1 MKEALA
7 KYVRS
12 YVPGR
17 IRVRHP
23 ALRDEEKARAAA
35 KFLMELEGAVS
46 VVPNPR
52 VGSLLFTYDP
62 EKITLGTLE
71 GMASFC
77 LPPEAPARNA
87 RAEKN
92 AFERLDPLHA
102 PKTVNRNVNRA
113 MTAAFALVLL
123 GLVPGT
129 FPGKRLALHT
139 AAGSAFTAL
148 LAWHLARYRRTLL

>member
-7 KYVRS
+7 KYIRS

-23 ALRDEEKARAAA
+23 ALRDEEKASAAA

-46 VVPNPR
+46 ATPNPR

-62 EKITLGTLE
+62 KKLTLETLE
-71 GMASFC
+71 GMATFC
-77 LPPEAPARNA
+77 LPPEVQRRKEESGKEILA
-87 RAEKN
+87 K
-92 AFERLDPLHA
+92 LDPLHA
-102 PKTVNRNVNRA
+102 TKIVNRNVNRA

-123 GLVPGT
+123 GLVPGV